1 MLQPD
6 LHSSPFVIHVAERH
20 NSQRRSPTGKEPP
33 RKLLRKIRV
42 HPPHAPRRSQVKT
55 LRYCL
60 PSHMICWLQSCHRCH
75 VLVTRHP
82 CTYCVYRTAIGQ
94 GTASLAPCLGA
105 VKFRST
111 SSAIHSNHCGEAR
124 GPEIK
129 QIIKKSKFGMLTLPL
144 LSSANFS
151 LRRCGLPAATF
162 PDTHFPSTWWFPRK
176 QRNVRLRFIGDM
188 VLCTSLFCCHF
199 QTCNRADNGFLRHI
213 VEPTTASSD
222 TAYSS
227 RFR

>member
-1 MLQPD
+1 MQDSCTPSTCTPPESSQNSPVLPALAYD
-6 LHSSPFVIHVAERH
+6 LLVAKLSSMSCACDP
-20 NSQRRSPTGKEPP
+20 SPMY
-33 RKLLRKIRV
+33 LSRV
-42 HPPHAPRRSQVKT
+42 PH
-55 LRYCL
+55 Y
-60 PSHMICWLQSCHRCH
+60 CHRAGYGISCS
-75 VLVTRHP
+75 VS
-82 CTYCVYRTAIGQ
+82 RT
-94 GTASLAPCLGA
+94 LGA

-111 SSAIHSNHCGEAR
+111 SSAIHLNHCGEAR